1 MKGSCTRSNCVYFH
15 GYAENLQHIDIE
27 KIHEKNI
34 VTMCQ
39 INDKK
44 FITADDNLV
53 QIWVIS
59 AEDKKKCVGQQ
70 MFENEKINKVIFS
83 NEKAIV
89 ATQIEQMYDK
99 NFDYK
104 ILWTQMC
111 LKAREDFSL
120 FNNLF

>member
-1 MKGSCTRSNCVYFH
+1 MPQTTTSSKVCSFFLKGSCNKANCKFFH
-15 GYAENLQHIDIE
+15 GYAENLQQIDIE

-34 VTMCQ
+34 VSMCQ

-44 FITADDNLV
+44 FITADDNLI

-70 MFENEKINKVIFS
+70 IFENEKITKVIFS

-89 ATQIEQMYDK
+89 ATQVEQMYEK
-99 NFDYK
+99 N
-104 ILWTQMC
+104 IT
-111 LKAREDFSL
+111 
-120 FNNLF
+120 

>member
-1 MKGSCTRSNCVYFH
+1 MQTIPNTIQTSTSSKICNFFLKGSCTKPNCKFFH
-15 GYAENLQHIDIE
+15 GYSENLQHIDIE

-34 VTMCQ
+34 VSMCQ

-44 FITADDNLV
+44 FITADDNLI

-70 MFENEKINKVIFS
+70 MFDNEKITKVIFS

-99 NFDYK
+99 F
-104 ILWTQMC
+104 
-111 LKAREDFSL
+111 
-120 FNNLF
+120 